1 MKGLI
6 KRLDSS
12 GLAGILVSMETDL
25 DKAREIIRKHVR
37 FIERTGITHEN
48 IAIAVAEGIALGRK
62 EGIAMA
68 AEAITRLKGES
79 GT

>member
-1 MKGLI
+1 MK
-6 KRLDSS
+6 
-12 GLAGILVSMETDL
+12 TDL

-68 AEAITRLKGES
+68 VEAVARLADKDGS
-79 GT
+79 